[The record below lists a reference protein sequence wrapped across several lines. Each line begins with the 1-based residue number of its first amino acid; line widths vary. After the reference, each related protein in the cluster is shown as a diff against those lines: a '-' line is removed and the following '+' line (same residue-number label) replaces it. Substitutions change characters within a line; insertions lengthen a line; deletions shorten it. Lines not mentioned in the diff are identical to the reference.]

1 MSFMSGSEKV
11 ADDILVVDDA
21 PANLKLL
28 KEILNEAGYRVRLT
42 TEGELALRSAKLQPP
57 ALILLDI
64 RMPGMDGYEVCKH
77 LKSDETTSSIPVI
90 FLSALEDERDKLKA
104 FEAGGVDYVTKPIH
118 ASEVLARIGIHLSL
132 RHAQIE
138 LEERNAELEA
148 IRATLEERVK
158 ERSADLE
165 RINARLQQ
173 EIEVHL
179 ETLDALK
186 KSEEKY
192 RSLIQKVPVAIVLH
206 DSQGRVIDSNA
217 VAHELLGLSSDQ
229 ALKTDLNLS
238 WRFLREDG
246 SQMPL
251 SEYPA
256 SLVLSTRQRLK
267 DYVAGVNRPGRDS
280 ISWMLVNAEPE
291 FNDAGEIQRIIVSFI
306 DITERKH
313 AQEKIAHLASIV
325 ETTGDAVIG
334 KTLDEKI
341 VSWNKGAEQIYGYTA
356 SEIMGRPV
364 SLLVPEDRQ
373 EELENIMARLR
384 AGETVEHFETARLR
398 RDGQV
403 IHVALTISPIRN
415 TAGEIVGASTIARD
429 ITKRKQAED
438 ALRRMNRELR
448 AISTCN
454 QVLMLATCE
463 LTLLKDICR
472 IVCDEAGYRMAWAGY
487 AENDEAKS
495 VRPAA
500 WAGNED
506 GYLATAAVNWAD
518 TERGRGPSGSAIRS
532 GKTAV
537 SQDLANDPQIA
548 PWREDALLRGYRS
561 SIALPLKD
569 EDGRTFGCLT
579 IYSAETGAFTPAEI
593 ALLEEL
599 AGDLAFGITA
609 LRTRNERNRAEAG
622 LRQLN
627 QELEQRVASRTAA
640 LEEAIKEQEAFSY
653 TVSHDLRAPLRAID
667 GFARILQEEY
677 ASILGEEGR
686 RYTET
691 IGRNAV
697 RMSQLISDILDFS
710 RMSRRE
716 IAAEPVDMTELAREV
731 YEEVRGA
738 APAERNIVLHMA
750 SLPPA
755 SGDRAMLRQVW
766 VNLISNAVKFTSPQP
781 EALIEVG
788 SSAASGENTYWVKDN
803 GVGFDMRYSDKLFG
817 VFQRLHTADEFE
829 GTGIGLAI
837 VKRVVTRHGGRVW
850 AESKL
855 GKGTTLYFTLP
866 ATKEEQ
872 DHA

>member
-1 MSFMSGSEKV
+1 MSGSEKV

-77 LKSDETTSSIPVI
+77 LKSDDTTSSIPVI

-186 KSEEKY
+186 QSEEKY

-206 DSQGRVIDSNA
+206 DSQGRIIDSNA

-246 SQMPL
+246 SQMPA

-334 KTLDEKI
+334 KSLDEKI

-356 SEIMGRPV
+356 WEIMGRPV

-415 TAGEIVGASTIARD
+415 TAGEIVGASAIARD
-429 ITKRKQAED
+429 ITERKQAED

-454 QVLMLATCE
+454 LVLMQATCE

-506 GYLATAAVNWAD
+506 GYLAAAGITWAD

-537 SQDLANDPQIA
+537 SQDFANDPQTA

-579 IYSAETGAFTPAEI
+579 IYSAEAGAFTPAEI

-599 AGDLAFGITA
+599 AADLAFGITA
-609 LRTRNERNRAEAG
+609 VRTRNERNRAEAG

-667 GFARILQEEY
+667 GFSRVLQEEY
-677 ASILGEEGR
+677 DSVLGEEGR

-716 IAAEPVDMTELAREV
+716 IAAETVDMTELAREV

-788 SSAASGENTYWVKDN
+788 SSAAGGENTYWVKDN

>member
-1 MSFMSGSEKV
+1 
-11 ADDILVVDDA
+11 
-21 PANLKLL
+21 
-28 KEILNEAGYRVRLT
+28 
-42 TEGELALRSAKLQPP
+42 
-57 ALILLDI
+57 
-64 RMPGMDGYEVCKH
+64 
-77 LKSDETTSSIPVI
+77 
-90 FLSALEDERDKLKA
+90 
-104 FEAGGVDYVTKPIH
+104 
-118 ASEVLARIGIHLSL
+118 
-132 RHAQIE
+132 
-138 LEERNAELEA
+138 
-148 IRATLEERVK
+148 
-158 ERSADLE
+158 
-165 RINARLQQ
+165 
-173 EIEVHL
+173 
-179 ETLDALK
+179 
-186 KSEEKY
+186 
-192 RSLIQKVPVAIVLH
+192 
-206 DSQGRVIDSNA
+206 
-217 VAHELLGLSSDQ
+217 
-229 ALKTDLNLS
+229 
-238 WRFLREDG
+238 
-246 SQMPL
+246 
-251 SEYPA
+251 
-256 SLVLSTRQRLK
+256 
-267 DYVAGVNRPGRDS
+267 
-280 ISWMLVNAEPE
+280 
-291 FNDAGEIQRIIVSFI
+291 
-306 DITERKH
+306 
-313 AQEKIAHLASIV
+313 
-325 ETTGDAVIG
+325 
-334 KTLDEKI
+334 
-341 VSWNKGAEQIYGYTA
+341 
-356 SEIMGRPV
+356 
-364 SLLVPEDRQ
+364 
-373 EELENIMARLR
+373 MARLR
-384 AGETVEHFETARLR
+384 AGEAVEHFETARLR
-398 RDGQV
+398 KDGQV
-403 IHVALTISPIRN
+403 IHVALTISTIRN

-448 AISTCN
+448 ATSTCN
-454 QVLMLATCE
+454 QILMLATCE

-599 AGDLAFGITA
+599 AADLTFGITA
-609 LRTRNERNRAEAG
+609 VRTRNERNRAEAG

-667 GFARILQEEY
+667 GFSRILQQEY
-677 ASILGEEGR
+677 DSVLGEEGR

-710 RMSRRE
+710 RMSRRG

-738 APAERNIVLHMA
+738 APAGRTIVLHMA

-788 SSAASGENTYWVKDN
+788 SSAAGGEDTYWVKDN

-817 VFQRLHTADEFE
+817 VFQRLHTAGEFE

-850 AESKL
+850 AESEL